1 MSAGELEFTKSYDFS
16 LKADDLDKEGQFVGH
31 CAVFGNVDLQ
41 GDKIERNAFSN
52 TIRETKGRWPIL
64 MAHRMESV
72 IGFST
77 GAEEDSKGLVVRG
90 ELTLESTGGR
100 DAYAL
105 MKHASSVHQ
114 NLGLSIGYRIRPDGY
129 EISDRT
135 GIRTLKD
142 LDVMEFSVA
151 VCPANPRARVLGV
164 KSAAWTERDFEE
176 YLRDAGLSREAAKRF
191 VLRGY
196 GGLHDQRDAD
206 DGVKAIADEAFSASL
221 RELKDYL
228 SLIGV

>member
-1 MSAGELEFTKSYDFS
+1 
-16 LKADDLDKEGQFVGH
+16 
-31 CAVFGNVDLQ
+31 
-41 GDKIERNAFSN
+41 
-52 TIRETKGRWPIL
+52 

-135 GIRTLKD
+135 GVRILKD

-196 GGLHDQRDAD
+196 SGLADQRDAD
-206 DGVKAIADEAFSASL
+206 AGDHKGADTAFIAEL
-221 RELKDYL
+221 RELKDYI